1 MRLEQ
6 QQERMRLAELTSEV
20 SALRADA
27 KQARLAAAALEDAA
41 DGAGR
46 PAMLGEVHAGYPN
59 HYTPGGGGGGG
70 GEGGGGGGGEEGSV
84 LEQGRVARRAERAE
98 ERARVAEA
106 AIEGLEATRSRLERQ
121 VTEEQG
127 RARQQQQR
135 AAALEEQA
143 EM

>member
-6 QQERMRLAELTSEV
+6 QQERVRLAELTSEV

-46 PAMLGEVHAGYPN
+46 PAALGEVHAGFPN
-59 HYTPGGGGGGG
+59 HYTPGGGGGG
-70 GEGGGGGGGEEGSV
+70 GEGGGGGGGEGDSV

-143 EM
+143 EI

>member
-1 MRLEQ
+1 VRLEQ
-6 QQERMRLAELTSEV
+6 QQERVRLAELTSEV

-46 PAMLGEVHAGYPN
+46 PAALGEVHAGYPN

-143 EM
+143 EI